1 MKSYLITSTK
11 KSSGKTIITIGLAAA
26 LYSMKYKLSVFKKGP
41 DYIDPL
47 WISKSAKAKC
57 YNLDFNTMSNHEIKN
72 LYKSKILNSSISIV
86 EGNKG
91 LFDGVS
97 LDGSDSNAAL
107 ANLLKLEIILIID
120 CSGMTRGIAPLVT
133 GYKQFDPKLKYK
145 GIILNNIASDRHEGK
160 VISTINEYTDLKV
173 FGSVHKKNELKIL
186 EQHLGLEPSFVK
198 SDSNSIIKKISSVI
212 KSSVDMKY
220 LVKDIKKNTT
230 RKTTKVLALD
240 TKKYSGIKIG
250 IPLDRAF
257 GFYYADDIEKFES
270 FGVKIKYFNTLN
282 DKSVPNVDALFI
294 GGGFPELVAD
304 KLSLNTDM
312 MGSIKDFIDS
322 NKPVYA
328 ECGGLMYLAKSI
340 KINKKTYK
348 MVGAINGKIIMHA
361 KPIGRGLVELIKLPS
376 HPWLESNN
384 IINAHE
390 FHYSDIMLSPKVNNF
405 TYEVQRGYGINSKYD
420 GVKYKNLLAT
430 YSHLRDTKKNGWVE
444 KYLKFIKKNKDNET
458 KDYI

>member
-11 KSSGKTIITIGLAAA
+11 KSSGKTIISIGLAAA

-57 YNLDFNTMSNHEIKN
+57 YNLDFNTMSNHEIKK

-107 ANLLKLEIILIID
+107 ADLLKLEIILIID

-133 GYKQFDPKLKYK
+133 GYKQFGPKLKYK

-212 KSSVDMKY
+212 KSSVDIKY

-240 TKKYSGIKIG
+240 TKKYSGIKT
-250 IPLDRAF
+250 R
-257 GFYYADDIEKFES
+257 
-270 FGVKIKYFNTLN
+270 
-282 DKSVPNVDALFI
+282 
-294 GGGFPELVAD
+294 
-304 KLSLNTDM
+304 
-312 MGSIKDFIDS
+312 
-322 NKPVYA
+322 
-328 ECGGLMYLAKSI
+328 
-340 KINKKTYK
+340 
-348 MVGAINGKIIMHA
+348 
-361 KPIGRGLVELIKLPS
+361 
-376 HPWLESNN
+376 
-384 IINAHE
+384 
-390 FHYSDIMLSPKVNNF
+390 
-405 TYEVQRGYGINSKYD
+405 
-420 GVKYKNLLAT
+420 
-430 YSHLRDTKKNGWVE
+430 
-444 KYLKFIKKNKDNET
+444 
-458 KDYI
+458 

>member
-173 FGSVHKKNELKIL
+173 FGSVHKKNELNKKSVDPSTHSETIIEDSSWDIVL
-186 EQHLGLEPSFVK
+186 LPGLYESLFTSSAQRKAQNIQDQTLVRTIV
-198 SDSNSIIKKISSVI
+198 SVIIK
-212 KSSVDMKY
+212 
-220 LVKDIKKNTT
+220 
-230 RKTTKVLALD
+230 
-240 TKKYSGIKIG
+240 
-250 IPLDRAF
+250 
-257 GFYYADDIEKFES
+257 
-270 FGVKIKYFNTLN
+270 
-282 DKSVPNVDALFI
+282 NV
-294 GGGFPELVAD
+294 
-304 KLSLNTDM
+304 
-312 MGSIKDFIDS
+312 
-322 NKPVYA
+322 
-328 ECGGLMYLAKSI
+328 
-340 KINKKTYK
+340 
-348 MVGAINGKIIMHA
+348 H
-361 KPIGRGLVELIKLPS
+361 R
-376 HPWLESNN
+376 
-384 IINAHE
+384 
-390 FHYSDIMLSPKVNNF
+390 
-405 TYEVQRGYGINSKYD
+405 
-420 GVKYKNLLAT
+420 
-430 YSHLRDTKKNGWVE
+430 
-444 KYLKFIKKNKDNET
+444 LKFSMT
-458 KDYI
+458 KATVSHAEPIRELTHRRQHA